1 MDADVYDGYY
11 IPKGVLNIIP
21 CPHAQKLTGVRCL
34 HHLKPLVGL
43 PSPHSSVDLVLTL
56 HLLHRSMAHNECK
69 YPRPFEFLPERFLN
83 DDGTLKPDDTQNI
96 TFGFGRRICVGRHF
110 ADTSVW
116 SAIATVL
123 AVFTLSKARDEDGRE
138 VPVVPKFTS
147 GLAVQVYLCLH
158 AN

>member
-1 MDADVYDGYY
+1 
-11 IPKGVLNIIP
+11 
-21 CPHAQKLTGVRCL
+21 
-34 HHLKPLVGL
+34 
-43 PSPHSSVDLVLTL
+43 
-56 HLLHRSMAHNECK
+56 MAHNESK

-116 SAIATVL
+116 SAVAAVL
-123 AVFTLSKARDEDGRE
+123 AVFSLSPPRDAHGRE

-147 GLAVQVYLCLH
+147 GLAV
-158 AN
+158 